1 MMKKYLP
8 YLVLALVFVASY
20 QFCFDSKLDLNG
32 DNASYIQLA
41 RTLSE
46 GHGYSNASPS
56 GFTPAS
62 HFPPGYPVFLSFFMM
77 LGIDNL
83 IFFKILNGILLCLS
97 LMMLFGLSRR
107 LSGQPAVAL
116 TAMLLACLSPH
127 LLHFAS
133 MAMSEMLY
141 LICTVAAF
149 VALYLYSAGK
159 PVAFYRSP
167 WFYVA
172 IVTAVAAYYVRTV
185 GASILFAVVLFFL
198 FRKEWRASVASVGG
212 IVLLLLPWSLR
223 NAAYGIE
230 SRYFGTIMT
239 VNPWRPEMGTVS
251 SVGEMMSKMVTNFDE
266 TVLKGF
272 REILFPFLT
281 IDYAHPSGFAG
292 WVAGLLVLAV
302 IVYGCWVLGG
312 KNLRF
317 PFLGFLLANIGLF
330 ALWHGGNGSRYVVPV
345 APFLYLFF
353 YYGVYNLVVLVG
365 RYFFKMSLDKVLLG
379 RWVYVL
385 LLLAIPV
392 MKPLSAQSDAAR
404 RPFPPAYRN
413 YFELA
418 KAMERQLPAGT
429 VVACRKPELY
439 SYFAPSHF
447 PERYLFSQNPDDV
460 VKDLCKKKV
469 DYVILE
475 QLGFSS
481 TPLYLYPAIQ
491 KNPELFPVVSRLPA
505 PDTYLLKFDRRA
517 AAAKFSLAEE
527 E

>member
-1 MMKKYLP
+1 M
-8 YLVLALVFVASY
+8 
-20 QFCFDSKLDLNG
+20 
-32 DNASYIQLA
+32 
-41 RTLSE
+41 
-46 GHGYSNASPS
+46 
-56 GFTPAS
+56 FTE
-62 HFPPGYPVFLSFFMM
+62 L
-77 LGIDNL
+77 
-83 IFFKILNGILLCLS
+83 
-97 LMMLFGLSRR
+97 
-107 LSGQPAVAL
+107 
-116 TAMLLACLSPH
+116 
-127 LLHFAS
+127 
-133 MAMSEMLY
+133 
-141 LICTVAAF
+141 
-149 VALYLYSAGK
+149 
-159 PVAFYRSP
+159 
-167 WFYVA
+167 
-172 IVTAVAAYYVRTV
+172 
-185 GASILFAVVLFFL
+185 
-198 FRKEWRASVASVGG
+198 
-212 IVLLLLPWSLR
+212 
-223 NAAYGIE
+223 
-230 SRYFGTIMT
+230 
-239 VNPWRPEMGTVS
+239 
-251 SVGEMMSKMVTNFDE
+251 
-266 TVLKGF
+266 
-272 REILFPFLT
+272 
-281 IDYAHPSGFAG
+281 
-292 WVAGLLVLAV
+292 
-302 IVYGCWVLGG
+302 GCWGG

-353 YYGVYNLVVLVG
+353 YYGVYHLVVWAG
-365 RYFFKMSLDKVLLG
+365 RCVFHKSLDTLFSG

-385 LLLAIPV
+385 LLLAIPM
-392 MKPLSAQSDAAR
+392 MKPLSVQSQVAR

-517 AAAKFSLAEE
+517 AAAKFGLAE
-527 E
+527 

>member
-1 MMKKYLP
+1 MIKKYLP
-8 YLVLALVFVASY
+8 FLVLAVVFVCAY
-20 QFCFDSKLDLNG
+20 QYCFDSKLDLNG

-41 RTLSE
+41 RTLSD
-46 GHGYSNASPS
+46 GHGYSNVSPS
-56 GFTPAS
+56 GFAPAS
-62 HFPPGYPVFLSFFMM
+62 HFPPGYPAFLSFFMM

-83 IFFKILNGILLCLS
+83 LFFKILNGILLCLS
-97 LMMLFGLSRR
+97 LLMLFVLSRR

-116 TAMLLACLSPH
+116 TAMLLTCLSPH

-141 LICTVAAF
+141 LACTVVAF
-149 VALYLYSAGK
+149 VALYLYTVAK
-159 PVAFYRSP
+159 LTAFYRSP

-172 IVTAVAAYYVRTV
+172 IVAAVAAYYVRTV

-198 FRKEWRASVASVGG
+198 FRKEWKASAAAVGG

-251 SVGEMMSKMVTNFDE
+251 SVGEMWSKMVTNFDE

-272 REILFPFLT
+272 REILFPFLS
-281 IDYAHPSGFAG
+281 IDYAQPSDFGG

-302 IVYGCWVLGG
+302 IVYGAWMLGG

-353 YYGVYNLVVLVG
+353 YYGVYHLVVWAG
-365 RYFFKMSLDKVLLG
+365 RCVFHKSLDTLFSG

-385 LLLAIPV
+385 LLLAIPM
-392 MKPLSAQSDAAR
+392 MKPLSVQSQVAR

-447 PERYLFSQNPDDV
+447 P
-460 VKDLCKKKV
+460 
-469 DYVILE
+469 
-475 QLGFSS
+475 
-481 TPLYLYPAIQ
+481 
-491 KNPELFPVVSRLPA
+491 SRRIP
-505 PDTYLLKFDRRA
+505 TMW
-517 AAAKFSLAEE
+517 
-527 E
+527 